1 MDGMGS
7 QSVPPIPSPGK
18 KEICQR
24 SSRHARVAGGYVGAV
39 GAVGVGVGWW
49 SLGLMG
55 ANERV
60 QCTPYPLAGYPGLLP
75 RLAVPYLG

>member
-60 QCTPYPLAGYPGLLP
+60 QCTPYPLVDPVVAC
-75 RLAVPYLG
+75 RQVCTPY